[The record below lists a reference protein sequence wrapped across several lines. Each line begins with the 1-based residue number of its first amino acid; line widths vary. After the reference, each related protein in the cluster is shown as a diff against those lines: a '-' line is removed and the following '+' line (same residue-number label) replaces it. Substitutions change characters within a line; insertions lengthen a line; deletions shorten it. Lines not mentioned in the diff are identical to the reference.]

1 MSWTKRWRK
10 KKDNHYGERK
20 KDGRDREV
28 FSKKRSMKRERVS
41 EWVRPTAVTG
51 PRGKK
56 YCCLIPNWL
65 SLNWSHGFQENKNE
79 RERERE
85 REREMSRPK
94 TCWCSL
100 LEKTLFEYCQTTS
113 TSSSSCTSGR
123 SLFPP
128 TVGWMISDLEWKYGL
143 IWNCNHLYRT
153 SVHEAGGPDG
163 WIIYSIFGL
172 LEKSKFARK
181 H

>member
-85 REREMSRPK
+85 RDEPPKNLLMFAFGKNFILILPDDVDFFFFLYVREEFISTNSRMNDFRPRMK
-94 TCWCSL
+94 IWLNLELQSSL
-100 LEKTLFEYCQTTS
+100 
-113 TSSSSCTSGR
+113 
-123 SLFPP
+123 
-128 TVGWMISDLEWKYGL
+128 
-143 IWNCNHLYRT
+143 
-153 SVHEAGGPDG
+153 
-163 WIIYSIFGL
+163 
-172 LEKSKFARK
+172 
-181 H
+181 

>member
-10 KKDNHYGERK
+10 KKDNHYAERK

-28 FSKKRSMKRERVS
+28 ISKKRSNKRERES
-41 EWVRPTAVTG
+41 KTHRCDRSKRKEI
-51 PRGKK
+51 
-56 YCCLIPNWL
+56 LL
-65 SLNWSHGFQENKNE
+65 SDSKLAKPKLKSWFLREQE
-79 RERERE
+79 RERERDE
-85 REREMSRPK
+85 PPK

-100 LEKTLFEYCQTTS
+100 LEKTLFEHCQTMS
-113 TSSSSCTSGR
+113 TSSSSCTSRR

>member
-1 MSWTKRWRK
+1 MKKEKRQSLWRK
-10 KKDNHYGERK
+10 KKRWERQRSILQK
-20 KDGRDREV
+20 EINEERE
-28 FSKKRSMKRERVS
+28 S
-41 EWVRPTAVTG
+41 EWVSKTHRCDRSKRKEILLSDSKLAKP
-51 PRGKK
+51 KLK
-56 YCCLIPNWL
+56 SWL
-65 SLNWSHGFQENKNE
+65 LREQE
-79 RERERE
+79 RERERDE
-85 REREMSRPK
+85 PPK

-100 LEKTLFEYCQTTS
+100 LEKTLFEYCQTMS
-113 TSSSSCTSGR
+113 TSSSSCTSRR